1 MNRGSSNGKVNS
13 MKKRLQAEW
22 QRRVT
27 EAASLKPGQHFKT
40 LPLKDGKFERIP
52 FDQIIERAKQLGT
65 TPVLRDDQTALYI
78 AVPKKVA

>member
-1 MNRGSSNGKVNS
+1 MNKGSRVNS

-22 QRRVT
+22 QQRVT
-27 EAASLKPGQHFKT
+27 AAASLKPGQHFKT
-40 LPLKDGKFERIP
+40 LPLNAGKFERIP
-52 FDQIIERAKQLGT
+52 FEQIIERAKALGN